1 MQNLTNA
8 ETKNVNGGN
17 KFTDAV
23 NATKDWFG
31 RVGKG
36 ADKAHE
42 DNGWP

>member
-31 RVGKG
+31 RASK
-36 ADKAHE
+36 DMTKAHE
-42 DNGWP
+42 DNDWR

>member
-23 NATKDWFG
+23 NATK
-31 RVGKG
+31 RLVR
-36 ADKAHE
+36 
-42 DNGWP
+42 PSR

>member
-23 NATKDWFG
+23 NATTDWFG

-36 ADKAHE
+36 MDKAHE
-42 DNGWP
+42 DNDWR

>member
-23 NATKDWFG
+23 NATNIQE
-31 RVGKG
+31 VL
-36 ADKAHE
+36 
-42 DNGWP
+42 

>member
-23 NATKDWFG
+23 NATKIG
-31 RVGKG
+31 S
-36 ADKAHE
+36 AE
-42 DNGWP
+42 

>member
-23 NATKDWFG
+23 NATKLV
-31 RVGKG
+31 R
-36 ADKAHE
+36 
-42 DNGWP
+42 PSR

>member
-31 RVGKG
+31 RAHKG

>member
-31 RVGKG
+31 LVGKG

-42 DNGWP
+42 DNGWR